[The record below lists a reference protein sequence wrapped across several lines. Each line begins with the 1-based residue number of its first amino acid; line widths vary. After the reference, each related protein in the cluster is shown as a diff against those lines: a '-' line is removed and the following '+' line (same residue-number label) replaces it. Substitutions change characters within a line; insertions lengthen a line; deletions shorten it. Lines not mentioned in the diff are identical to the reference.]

1 MLNSNPKISYLPKS
15 EGEPGVVDEEEV
27 EEEEE

>member
-1 MLNSNPKISYLPKS
+1 MLNSNPKISNLPKS
-15 EGEPGVVDEEEV
+15 EAEPGVVDEEEV